1 MRIVMHFSQVS
12 YFLIGVN
19 IQTFPS
25 LPGAQLAAGH
35 TINSHTFSHKSLS
48 TLTLAQVAKE
58 LNDNRAQFVANTCID
73 PTLYR
78 PPFGD
83 TNANIQALAQ
93 KMGLRGILYAGCPA
107 CRVF

>member
-1 MRIVMHFSQVS
+1 MVLQWCCLHVLQVS

-35 TINSHTFSHKSLS
+35 SIHSHTFSHQSLP
-48 TLTLAQVAKE
+48 TLTLSGVAKE

-78 PPFGD
+78 PPYGKA
-83 TNANIQALAQ
+83 NANIDALVQ
-93 KMGLRGILYAGCPA
+93 KMGLRGVL
-107 CRVF
+107 